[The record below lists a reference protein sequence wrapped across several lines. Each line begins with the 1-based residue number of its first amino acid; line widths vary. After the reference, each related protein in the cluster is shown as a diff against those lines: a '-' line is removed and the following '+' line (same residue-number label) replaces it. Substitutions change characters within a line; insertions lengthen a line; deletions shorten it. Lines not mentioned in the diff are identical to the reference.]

1 MTFQASFD
9 LIYDPDK
16 EKPVVIAQ
24 NEQPV
29 AILLCVTDKEELEQ
43 LILSYSPQF
52 QTILNSAKQRIREGQ
67 GIGHEAFWEEVE
79 KDIH

>member
-1 MTFQASFD
+1 MTSQFSTY
-9 LIYDPDK
+9 LEVCK

-29 AILLCVTDKEELEQ
+29 AVLLCVTNKEELER
-43 LILSYSPQF
+43 LVLSYSPQF
-52 QTILNSAKQRIREGQ
+52 QSIINSAKQRIREGQ
-67 GIGHEAFWEEVE
+67 GIEHEAFWEEVE